1 MVGAGGT
8 EIWTFRAVRE
18 GKTTLTFGY
27 VRPWEKGIAPV
38 KTVAWPVTV
47 RP

>member
-8 EIWTFRAVRE
+8 EIWTFRAVRK
-18 GKTTLTFGY
+18 GKTTLTLGY

-38 KTVAWPVTV
+38 KTVSWPITV